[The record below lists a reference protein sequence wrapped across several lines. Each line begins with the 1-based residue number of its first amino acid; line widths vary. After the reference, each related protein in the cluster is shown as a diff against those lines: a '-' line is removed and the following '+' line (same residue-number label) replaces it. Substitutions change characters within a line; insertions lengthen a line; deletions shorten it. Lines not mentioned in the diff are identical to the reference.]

1 MSSET
6 SKWLIEMEDLVKE
19 SQQAAKPTPEAPQID
34 TRPSVSLE
42 KPVGLTERKAAKDE
56 PPPPL
61 RSRRRCLSEANAR
74 PDQAA
79 SPVEEAPFREAA
91 PMGPAVVTRPRGV
104 MPDVSAAVAE
114 APPAPSPAPRATVGE
129 PTPPAGGPESDVPP
143 APTVDP
149 GKVDALVAELRTR
162 QNLALG
168 AVAGVLAAVVG
179 ALVWAVITVTTGFQ
193 IGWMAV
199 GIGFLVGGTVRTLGQ
214 GIDKSFGRLGAGLAL
229 LGCLLGNFFSVCALV
244 AQEAGISASTV
255 VTQIDLAA
263 IPKLMIA
270 TFGPIDLL
278 FYAIAVYEGY
288 RFSFRK
294 ITPKDISRVVSRP
307 NQ

>member
-1 MSSET
+1 MTSET

-19 SQQAAKPTPEAPQID
+19 SEQAAKPTPEAPQIGK
-34 TRPSVSLE
+34 RPSVSLE
-42 KPVGLTERKAAKDE
+42 KPVGLAERKAAQGE

-61 RSRRRCLSEANAR
+61 RSRRRCLSEANTP

-79 SPVEEAPFREAA
+79 SPVEETLLRETE
-91 PMGPAVVTRPRGV
+91 PIGPAVVTRPRGV
-104 MPDVSAAVAE
+104 KPEASAAVAE
-114 APPAPSPAPRATVGE
+114 APPAPSATPRATVG
-129 PTPPAGGPESDVPP
+129 GPENGVPP

-149 GKVDALVAELRTR
+149 GKVNALVAELRAR
-162 QNLALG
+162 QNLAMG

-244 AQEAGISASTV
+244 AQEAGVSASMV
-255 VTQIDLAA
+255 VTHINPAA
-263 IPKLMIA
+263 IPELMIA
-270 TFGPIDLL
+270 TFGPMDVL
-278 FYAIAVYEGY
+278 FYVIAVYEGY

-294 ITPKDISRVVSRP
+294 ITPEDVSRVVSQP
-307 NQ
+307 AQ